1 MKIFWRNHVFE
12 SFADIHYRK
21 STVFKR
27 KRGLMLAMPI
37 DRKLTVAEIL
47 AADPEIAREY
57 AALTPSVLA
66 RDLKDLMRMKLLLKE
81 GQYYRANNREL
92 LSHLPEKK
100 G

>member
-1 MKIFWRNHVFE
+1 MKTFWRNHVFA